1 VTNRQSLAGFR
12 WNERPFGIRNSVTR
26 QAFEGWGASMPL
38 TRGQIVGHDTERLAF
53 RFTMLNDGETVQ
65 CQISDAAMDELAGMK
80 GTENTARQRQFL
92 SLRDT
97 IERIASDLF
106 DEAPTIQGYVI
117 RIFTKHLRR

>member
-1 VTNRQSLAGFR
+1 VDARSNAKRVSNRQSLAGFR
-12 WNERPFGIRNSVTR
+12 WNERPFGIR
-26 QAFEGWGASMPL
+26 GMGASMPL

-80 GTENTARQRQFL
+80 STESTARQAQFL
-92 SLRDT
+92 SL
-97 IERIASDLF
+97 ERIASDLF
-106 DEAPTIQGYVI
+106 DEAPTIEGYVI

>member
-1 VTNRQSLAGFR
+1 
-12 WNERPFGIRNSVTR
+12 
-26 QAFEGWGASMPL
+26 
-38 TRGQIVGHDTERLAF
+38 
-53 RFTMLNDGETVQ
+53 
-65 CQISDAAMDELAGMK
+65 MDERSVMN
-80 GTENTARQRQFL
+80 GTKNTAKQRQFL

>member
-1 VTNRQSLAGFR
+1 VDARSNAKRVSNRQSLAGFR
-12 WNERPFGIRNSVTR
+12 WNERPFGIR
-26 QAFEGWGASMPL
+26 GMGASMPL
-38 TRGQIVGHDTERLAF
+38 TRGQILGHDTERLAF

-80 GTENTARQRQFL
+80 GTENTARQAQFL

-97 IERIASDLF
+97 IERIASGLF
-106 DEAPTIQGYVI
+106 DKAPTIRGHVI

>member
-1 VTNRQSLAGFR
+1 VTHRQSLAGFR

-80 GTENTARQRQFL
+80 STESTARQAQFL
-92 SLRDT
+92 SL
-97 IERIASDLF
+97 ERIASDLF
-106 DEAPTIQGYVI
+106 DEAPTIEGYVI